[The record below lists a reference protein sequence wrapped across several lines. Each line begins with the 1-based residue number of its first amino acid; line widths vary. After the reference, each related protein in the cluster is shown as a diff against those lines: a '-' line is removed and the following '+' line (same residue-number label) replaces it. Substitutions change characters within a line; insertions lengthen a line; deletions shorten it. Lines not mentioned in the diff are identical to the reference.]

1 MCGMYLRRMNCRFA
15 HRIGDEK
22 VAEAEKTGLS
32 LEAWLMIGLVVS
44 VGLSTLV
51 IAVVS
56 AGKTTVFSPYQNDDE
71 FQEQQLTLMR
81 ESLEVL
87 TSPTPC
93 QHPCWSTTG
102 RNPHRTLLVIAAP
115 EKPFDAAEAAALHDF
130 VTERAGKV
138 ILLPILQMLNWSPR
152 NLV

>member
-1 MCGMYLRRMNCRFA
+1 MPILEQLLCVECTSEGCKSVVLRD
-15 HRIGDEK
+15 RIGDEK

-71 FQEQQLTLMR
+71 FQEQ
-81 ESLEVL
+81 
-87 TSPTPC
+87 
-93 QHPCWSTTG
+93 
-102 RNPHRTLLVIAAP
+102 
-115 EKPFDAAEAAALHDF
+115 
-130 VTERAGKV
+130 
-138 ILLPILQMLNWSPR
+138 
-152 NLV
+152 NLR